1 MAFKPK
7 NKQSNQ
13 NTDIGTSP
21 QPKPDSN
28 GITNKTVYSA
38 AAVVVALLLFAS
50 GWVFG
55 RGNVGLNGLR
65 SGSIRQNA
73 GDFNDVNEV
82 VQTLKDNY
90 DGTVDDSK
98 LMDSIKSGVAKS
110 ADDPYTE
117 FFNEADSKVFN
128 DELNGSF
135 EGIGAELG
143 KDDANSIVIIT
154 PIAGSPAEAAG
165 VKSKDIIVKI
175 DDNLATDMSI
185 AEAVKLIRGKA
196 GTDVMLTLARDGK
209 KVEITVKRA
218 QISVPS
224 VKWEIKDGLCIIT
237 LSRFGEDTS
246 KLTLQAANE
255 CKAANVR
262 GVVLDMRGNPGGLLD
277 SAVKVSSLWLQSGK
291 TILLEKRGGK
301 VEKTLKASGTPV
313 LKGIKTVVLIN
324 GGSASASEIIAGA
337 LRDNGAATLIGEKSY
352 GKGSVQQIM
361 QLQGGGTLKVTIAR
375 WFTPNDKNIDKE
387 GIKPDT
393 EVKLT
398 EEDIKASRDPQMD
411 AAKAYLK

>member
-1 MAFKPK
+1 MAFKHK
-7 NKQSNQ
+7 NKQSNHS
-13 NTDIGTSP
+13 TDISTSS

-55 RGNVGLNGLR
+55 RGDVGLNGLR
-65 SGSIRQNA
+65 SGSIGQKA

-82 VQTLKDNY
+82 VQTLKDNF
-90 DGTVDDSK
+90 DGTVDDTK

-117 FFNEADSKVFN
+117 FFNEADSKAFN
-128 DELNGSF
+128 DELSGSF

-175 DDNLATDMSI
+175 DDNLVTDMSI

-196 GTDVMLTLARDGK
+196 GTDVKLTLARDGK

-224 VKWEIKDGLCIIT
+224 VKWEIKDGLCVIT

-255 CKAANVR
+255 CRAANVR

-291 TILLEKRGGK
+291 TILLEKRGSK

-324 GGSASASEIIAGA
+324 GGSASASEITAGA
-337 LRDNGAATLIGEKSY
+337 LRDNEAATLIGEKSY
-352 GKGSVQQIM
+352 GKGSVQQIL

-398 EEDIKASRDPQMD
+398 EEDVKASRDPQMD